1 MGAPANHC
9 MEFTMVRSIVRFA
22 GFSLLVL
29 AAAACSKSADQ
40 QLIGTWALDGSGT
53 AAAMTAAAAAEGS
66 ADPGMEFAIAMLSS
80 MNISLTFAAD
90 NTFTANMTMGDM
102 PPRTESGT
110 WRVVSVEGNVVTIE
124 STEPGEGSA
133 APETETII
141 VTMTD
146 ANSMSYRPADE
157 EGPGAMLF
165 ERTE

>member
-1 MGAPANHC
+1 
-9 MEFTMVRSIVRFA
+9 MVRSIVRFA
-22 GFSLLVL
+22 GFSLLAL

-53 AAAMTAAAAAEGS
+53 AAAMSAAATTEGS
-66 ADPGMEFAIAMLSS
+66 ADPGMEFAIAMISA
-80 MNISLTFAAD
+80 MNISITFAAD

-133 APETETII
+133 PAETETIVI
-141 VTMTD
+141 TMTD
-146 ANSMSYRPADE
+146 SDSMSYRPADE
-157 EGPGAMLF
+157 SGPGAMLF